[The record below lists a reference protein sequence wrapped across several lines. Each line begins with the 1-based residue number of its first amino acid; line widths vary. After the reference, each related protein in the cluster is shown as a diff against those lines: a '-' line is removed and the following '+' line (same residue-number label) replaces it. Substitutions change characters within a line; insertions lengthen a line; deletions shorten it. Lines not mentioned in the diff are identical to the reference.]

1 MLGAIKG
8 DGAQGGG
15 SLFRLLSRRWKP
27 LARVKRPRTSLPLAL
42 GAEENTGAR
51 PSAWIGAK
59 RPPPAPVVRPKGNAK
74 RSGSTWNPWLWVK

>member
-1 MLGAIKG
+1 MLGAIRG
-8 DGAQGGG
+8 DGARGGG
-15 SLFRLLSRRWKP
+15 SLFRMLSRRWKP

-42 GAEENTGAR
+42 GAEENTAAR

-59 RPPPAPVVRPKGNAK
+59 RPPPAPVLPKRNAK